1 MVGVLSVQS
10 KQTWQNLH
18 LFSVQRL
25 GALLSEITN
34 CLSFYNLLNR
44 AAVVG
49 VVFQQHPLF
58 LLRKE
63 LLCFAKLSSY
73 LYSSAPDAANKN
85 AADFK
90 FAYIIL

>member
-1 MVGVLSVQS
+1 MVGHFFCAI
-10 KQTWQNLH
+10 KINLAKSAPI
-18 LFSVQRL
+18 FCTKAGDSF
-25 GALLSEITN
+25 SEIAN

-44 AAVVG
+44 ATVVG
-49 VVFQQHPLF
+49 VVLWQHPLF

-63 LLCFAKLSSY
+63 LLCFAKPSSY

-90 FAYIIL
+90 FAYISL

>member
-1 MVGVLSVQS
+1 MVGFFPGAIKISLAKSAPIFCTKAEDS
-10 KQTWQNLH
+10 FKQNNTLYE
-18 LFSVQRL
+18 
-25 GALLSEITN
+25 LLYS
-34 CLSFYNLLNR
+34 LNR

-73 LYSSAPDAANKN
+73 LYSSAPDASNKN
-85 AADFK
+85 TADFK